1 MNKTVTVNIGGIVFH
16 IDENAYERFKQYLE
30 AIRSHFTTAE
40 GRDEIMQDIESR
52 IAEMFQDRIKDS
64 KQVITLE
71 DVEEV
76 TIQMGRPEQFG
87 DEAAHE
93 EQTKSELTEVQEGP
107 VKRRLFRNPDDK
119 LLGGVCSGV
128 ANYFDIDAVWVR
140 LAFAFIF
147 FVFGS
152 GFLLYILLWII
163 VPEAKTTAEKLQMR
177 GEPVTIS
184 NIEKNVKEEME
195 QIRKNAG
202 ETGKDVSKK
211 AGTVVGR
218 IFEAIGEVIKFFFV
232 LLGKLIAIFFMFI
245 GIIVAFAM
253 FVSLLALLK
262 IPGTHYP
269 AVWHYAFASET
280 HFVLGFI
287 GVVLLIGIPFLM
299 LAYAGARMLFNIK
312 KSSKIV
318 GFTALGLW
326 LVGVGICLVIGIR
339 LASEFSEKEN
349 VRKEIALVQ
358 PASRT
363 MIVEMNGSIN
373 EEKKYDDSDYDEDED
388 FQLNINDNRFLSQKV
403 KLDIVKSPT
412 DSFELV
418 EILYARGGSRKN
430 AIDNA
435 SHISYVFLQNDSAL
449 KLDRHFTLSP
459 EEKYRAQKVQL
470 LLRVPVGGKVKL
482 DESLKNYIYDIDNI
496 ENVLDRDM
504 LNRTWIMTEKGLRC
518 VDCDGTESTL
528 GGGEL
533 NINGD
538 DGSQIKID
546 ENGIIINGSDGGK
559 VRVDSNGIYIREN
572 GKDKVRINR
581 KGHKLEM
588 NINEDPL
595 PPPPPKPSEKGS
607 THIQSMIF

>member
-52 IAEMFQDRIKDS
+52 IAEMFQERVKDS

-76 TIQMGRPEQFG
+76 TIQMGRPDQFG
-87 DEAAHE
+87 DESAREEPSHAERAAV
-93 EQTKSELTEVQEGP
+93 TEGP

-119 LLGGVCSGV
+119 LLGGVCSGI

-140 LAFAFIF
+140 LAFAFVF

-163 VPEAKTTAEKLQMR
+163 VPEAKTTAEKLQMK

-195 QIRKNAG
+195 QVKKNTSDSG
-202 ETGKDVSKK
+202 KK

-218 IFEAIGEVIKFFFV
+218 IFEAIGEVIKFFFI

-245 GIIVAFAM
+245 GIVVAFAA
-253 FVSLLALLK
+253 FISLLALLK

-269 AVWHYAFASET
+269 AIWHYAFASET

-287 GVVLLIGIPFLM
+287 GVVLLVGIPFLM

-312 KSSKIV
+312 KSSRIV

-326 LVGVGICLVIGIR
+326 LTGVGICLVIGIR
-339 LASEFSEKEN
+339 LAGEFSEKES
-349 VRKEIALVQ
+349 VRKEISLVT
-358 PASRT
+358 PASKIMT
-363 MIVEMNGSIN
+363 VEMNGSKN
-373 EEKKYDDSDYDEDED
+373 EEKKYDESEYDEDED
-388 FQLNINDNRFLSQKV
+388 FYLNINDNRFFSQKV
-403 KLDIVKSPT
+403 KLDIVKSPN
-412 DSFELV
+412 DSFQLV
-418 EILYARGGSRKN
+418 EILYARGNSRKN

-435 SHISYVFLQNDSAL
+435 SHIIYTFTQNEGTL
-449 KLDRHFTLSP
+449 KLDRHFTLNQD
-459 EEKYRAQKVQL
+459 EKYRAQKIQL
-470 LLRVPVGGKVKL
+470 LLRVPVGAKVKL
-482 DESLKNYIYDIDNI
+482 DESLKPYIYDIDNI

-504 LNRTWIMTEKGLRC
+504 LNRTWIMTDRGLHC

-528 GGGEL
+528 GGEEIH
-533 NINGD
+533 INGD
-538 DGSQIKID
+538 DGSQIHID
-546 ENGIIINGSDGGK
+546 ENGIIINGSEGDK
-559 VRVDSNGIYIREN
+559 VKVDSMGISIHEH
-572 GKDKVRINR
+572 GKDRILINKKGMKVRI
-581 KGHKLEM
+581 G
-588 NINEDPL
+588 NEEKPATE
-595 PPPPPKPSEKGS
+595 PPPPPKAPEEKGK
-607 THIQSMIF
+607 TQLQSMIY